1 MHKRITYA
9 FAIIGLV
16 LSGSGTATTIPEDG
30 LNKYC
35 QDVVRTM
42 DEVYENGALTQCYF
56 KDLSLLEA
64 YIQYRTA
71 LIDGKQFLTENLE
84 IKQNIEMP
92 CPSDGC
98 IAIRYHWND
107 DKNLKIEQE
116 FAGGETHLQFVQDNK
131 GTTLEIIQYP
141 D

>member
-1 MHKRITYA
+1 MNKRITRVLA
-9 FAIIGLV
+9 TIGLV
-16 LSGSGTATTIPEDG
+16 LSGSCIAITIPDHG
-30 LNKYC
+30 LSKYC

-64 YIQYRTA
+64 YTQYRA
-71 LIDGKQFLTENLE
+71 LLIDGKQFLIENLE
-84 IKQNIEMP
+84 NNRNIEMP
-92 CPSDGC
+92 CPSEGC
-98 IAIRYHWND
+98 IAIRYHWNGD
-107 DKNLKIEQE
+107 QNLKIEQE

-131 GTTLEIIQYP
+131 GTALKIIQYP